1 MCGIVGFAGSFDKS
15 SAHQTITKMTCAVA
29 HRGPDAEGIFVNES
43 IALGHR
49 RLSIIDLS
57 ETANQ
62 PMTDN
67 SGRFTIVFN
76 GEIYNFAEVKAKL
89 EDYEFKTNS
98 DTEVLLASY
107 IKNGE
112 RCLDDLNGMFAF
124 AVWDAH
130 DKSLFVARDRLGK
143 KPLYYYH
150 NQEHFIFAS
159 ELRAVLEAGCVPR
172 SLDRAALDEFLQFY
186 SIAAPRTL
194 IKNLRMLMP
203 GSFARF
209 QKGVFKETKYWSLIP
224 PDEALKVQTDYQAA
238 TRQVKNLLQAAVERR
253 LVSDVSLGAF
263 LSGGI
268 DSSAVVALMASVTE
282 KPVETFAVGFDEA
295 KYDESEFAQIVAS
308 KFNTRHHT
316 VRLTAKD
323 FLDSLPAALRAM
335 DFPTVDGV
343 NTFVVAGATKRQG
356 CTVALSGLG
365 GDELFAGYPIFTQYQ
380 KVKKFGLYYRLPQ
393 KFKNFVGSAAA
404 KFKNDH
410 KAARRAQF
418 LKLENQAF
426 KNLYPIFRRSFS
438 RREAAEL
445 TGAATVNGN
454 LLGQSYSENEL
465 AQIDRLPIF
474 SQVSIGELSSYTL
487 SLLLRDTDQMSMA
500 HQLEVRV
507 PFLDYQLVEYV
518 LSLPDSFKQPVYPK
532 KLLVDALGD
541 LLPRAIVDRKKMGF
555 TFPWDIWLRTDLKEF
570 CQAKIER
577 LKTLRLFEASV
588 LDDLWTDFL
597 NNSPRVTWLKIWQLT
612 VLADWLE
619 RNRIDV

>member
-1 MCGIVGFAGSFDKS
+1 MCGIAGFAGNFEKS
-15 SAHQTITKMTCAVA
+15 SARQIITKMTGAVA
-29 HRGPDAEGIFVNES
+29 HRGPDAEGIFVGENV
-43 IALGHR
+43 ALGHR

-89 EDYEFKTNS
+89 EDYDFQTNS

-107 IKNGE
+107 VKNGE
-112 RCLDDLNGMFAF
+112 NCLADLNGMFAF
-124 AVWDAH
+124 AIWDAL

-143 KPLYYYH
+143 KPLYYYLDRE
-150 NQEHFIFAS
+150 QFVFAS
-159 ELRAVLEAGCVPR
+159 EVRAVLESNCAPR
-172 SLDRAALDEFLQFY
+172 ALDRAALHEYLQFY
-186 SIAAPRTL
+186 SINAPRTL
-194 IKNLRMLMP
+194 IKNVRMLMP
-203 GSFARF
+203 GSFGRF
-209 QKGVFKETKYWSLIP
+209 RAGVFEETKYWSLIP
-224 PDEALKVQTDYQAA
+224 PDETPKTETDYQSA
-238 TRQVKNLLQAAVERR
+238 TSQVKNLLQASVERR
-253 LVSDVSLGAF
+253 LISDVSLGAF

-268 DSSAVVALMASVTE
+268 DSSAIVALMASVTDQ
-282 KPVETFAVGFDEA
+282 PVETFTVGFDEA
-295 KYDESEFAQIVAS
+295 KYDESEFAQIVAGR
-308 KFNTRHHT
+308 FNTRHHT

-323 FLDSLPAALRAM
+323 FLNSLPAALAAM

-380 KVKKFGLYYRLPQ
+380 KVKQFGLYYRLPQ
-393 KFKNFVGSAAA
+393 KVKNLIGSAAA
-404 KFKNDH
+404 NFKNDH
-410 KAARRAQF
+410 KSARREQF
-418 LKLENQAF
+418 LSLENQAF
-426 KNLYPIFRRSFS
+426 KNVYPIFRRSFS

-445 TGAATVNGN
+445 IGAATVNGN
-454 LLGQSYSENEL
+454 PLGQSYSEKEL

-507 PFLDYQLVEYV
+507 PFLDYNLVEYV
-518 LSLPDSFKQPVYPK
+518 LSLPDNFKQPVYPK

-541 LLPRAIVDRKKMGF
+541 LLPGEIVHRKKMGF
-555 TFPWDIWLRTDLKEF
+555 TFPWEVWLRTELKEF
-570 CQAKIER
+570 CLEKIES
-577 LKTLRLFEASV
+577 LKTLGLFDKIV
-588 LDDLWTDFL
+588 LDDLRNDFF
-597 NNSPRVTWLKIWQLT
+597 NGSPRVTWLKIWQLT
-612 VLADWLE
+612 VLADWLK

>member
-1 MCGIVGFAGSFDKS
+1 MCGIAGYAGSFEKS
-15 SAHQTITKMTCAVA
+15 FAHQIISKMTCAVA
-29 HRGPDAEGIFVNES
+29 HRGPDAAGVFVGEN

-76 GEIYNFAEVKAKL
+76 GEIYNFAEVKVKL
-89 EDYEFKTNS
+89 KDYDFKTNS
-98 DTEVLLASY
+98 DTEVLLAAY

-112 RCLDDLNGMFAF
+112 KCLNELNGMFAF
-124 AVWDAH
+124 AIWDAR
-130 DKSLFVARDRLGK
+130 DKSLFIARDRLGE
-143 KPLYYYH
+143 KPLYYFH
-150 NQEHFIFAS
+150 SAEQFVFAS
-159 ELRAVLEAGCVPR
+159 EIRAVLEAGCAPR
-172 SLDRAALDEFLQFY
+172 ALDRAALNEYLQFY

-194 IKNLRMLMP
+194 IKNVRMLMP

-209 QKGVFKETKYWSLIP
+209 QAGVFKETKYWSLIP
-224 PDEALKVQTDYQAA
+224 PDDAAKVQTDYKSA
-238 TRQVKNLLQAAVERR
+238 TRRVKDLLQASVERR
-253 LVSDVSLGAF
+253 LISDVSLGAF

-268 DSSAVVALMASVTE
+268 DSSAVVALMATVTE
-282 KPVETFAVGFDEA
+282 KPIETFAVGFDEA
-295 KYDESEFAQIVAS
+295 KYDESEFAQIVAG
-308 KFNTRHHT
+308 KFNTRHHV
-316 VRLTAKD
+316 VRLTAAD
-323 FLDSLPAALRAM
+323 FLNSLPAALAAM

-343 NTFVVAGATKRQG
+343 NTFVVAGVTKQAG

-380 KVKKFGLYYRLPQ
+380 KVKRFGLYYRLPQ
-393 KFKNFVGSAAA
+393 TVKNFVGSIAAN
-404 KFKNDH
+404 FKNDH

-418 LKLENQAF
+418 LSLEDQAF

-454 LLGQSYSENEL
+454 PLKQSYSENEL
-465 AQIDRLPIF
+465 ARIDRLPIF

-500 HQLEVRV
+500 HALEVRV

-518 LSLPDSFKQPVYPK
+518 LSLPDDFKQPVYPK

-541 LLPRAIVDRKKMGF
+541 LLPRAIVHRKKMGF
-555 TFPWDIWLRTDLKEF
+555 TFPWEVWLRTELKEF
-570 CQAKIER
+570 CRQKIES
-577 LKTLRLFEASV
+577 LKQFGLFDEV
-588 LDDLWTDFL
+588 VL
-597 NNSPRVTWLKIWQLT
+597 NNLWNDFIHKSPRVTWLKVWQLT
-612 VLADWLE
+612 VLADWLD